1 MMFGVEGWMTMKRR
15 GILVGVLLAIAVTF
29 SAALLYA
36 AEVKCPV
43 CGSSAYFTGETKT
56 DVSGKQL
63 WKYQCNRFT
72 EHTFWVVK

>member
-1 MMFGVEGWMTMKRR
+1 MNRR
-15 GILVGVLLAIAVTF
+15 GILVGVVLAIAVAF
-29 SAALLYA
+29 SAVLLYA

-63 WKYQCNRFT
+63 WKYQCNRYP

>member
-1 MMFGVEGWMTMKRR
+1 MFGVEGWMTMKRR
-15 GILVGVLLAIAVTF
+15 GILVGVFLAIAVAF
-29 SAALLYA
+29 SAVLLYA